1 MEIVLQRGGL
11 TARVDFSEFPMVAF
25 WNMPGVRDPI
35 SASSPGRPAPPWTM
49 RAAILQTS
57 PTASSSNRERASA
70 CVTPSHF
77 WADISRLRC
86 RGGGFF
92 LGFSCNGGSRLIY
105 FFYPIPPSAGEWRK
119 FMKDAKTLAYINLFA
134 VLGAIPYLCDL
145 DREAAELIK
154 NKSVSVGFAVKD
166 GPEATLFF
174 GSGKCRMAPGVD
186 RCQVKLPFSSCEKFN
201 GLIDGTVTPIPSK
214 GFTKIGFLTGPFT
227 KLTDRLTMFLK
238 PDPAALE
245 DPEFFR
251 VSTTLMFHVIA
262 EAIAQI
268 ANHDRVGMF
277 SASNIVDGTAK
288 LSIAGGPAAALCCR
302 DHRVTAVHQA
312 PAEYLSYME
321 FQDMALARA
330 LFDGNV
336 NAISAVGLG
345 QVRIGGQISQV
356 DNINRILDR
365 VAVYLA

>member
-1 MEIVLQRGGL
+1 MPALYRL
-11 TARVDFSEFPMVAF
+11 TSEV
-25 WNMPGVRDPI
+25 
-35 SASSPGRPAPPWTM
+35 T
-49 RAAILQTS
+49 AA
-57 PTASSSNRERASA
+57 ASA
-70 CVTPSHF
+70 QAEAVFC
-77 WADISRLRC
+77 
-86 RGGGFF
+86 
-92 LGFSCNGGSRLIY
+92 GFSCNHGGGLVY
-105 FFYPIPPSAGEWRK
+105 FFYPAPLERGRSEESYEGCQNAGIYQPVRR
-119 FMKDAKTLAYINLFA
+119 I
-134 VLGAIPYLCDL
+134 GRHPYLCDL
-145 DREAAELIK
+145 DKEATELIK
-154 NKSVSVGFAVKD
+154 GKSVSVGFAVKD

-227 KLTDRLTMFLK
+227 KLTDRLTAFLK

-268 ANHDRVGMF
+268 ANHDSIGQF

-288 LSIAGGPAAALCCR
+288 LAVSGGPAAALCCR
-302 DHRVTAVHQA
+302 DHRITAVHQA

-336 NAISAVGLG
+336 NAIAAVGLG
-345 QVRIGGQISQV
+345 QVRIGGMIAQV